1 MTVWLCLGVALAG
14 AVGAGTRFVLDGVVR
29 ARRRSDSRWSDLPF
43 GTPLINVTGSLVLG
57 LLAGLVLFHG
67 IPSAWQVIAGTGFC
81 GGYTTFSTASFE
93 TIRLIQDRRTTFAAI
108 NAVGTLALSLVAAG
122 AGLAL
127 AAR

>member
-43 GTPLINVTGSLVLG
+43 GTPFINVTGSLVLG